1 MSCGYFTFYVN
12 GIDIHTKKT
21 EVRGESKLKNVT
33 HALSVWRQKHI
44 AINRK
49 QICMLCMWLRKLMTY
64 GVAILR
70 QIVCVMKL

>member
-33 HALSVWRQKHI
+33 HALSV
-44 AINRK
+44 
-49 QICMLCMWLRKLMTY
+49 
-64 GVAILR
+64 
-70 QIVCVMKL
+70 